1 MAICLYCIGYY
12 YDNLRNI
19 YIFHKILLELPLWS
33 LCRSFR
39 INKSTPR
46 IHRRKSRKYILLFK
60 WTSSWA
66 IISPWRLE
74 FYIVLL
80 FGLDSIVD
88 SLFLRCSS
96 YVTPNQTRWRSVLRA
111 DIEGSFTEFGP
122 LEQRREILLAW
133 EENKY
138 FLRFICN
145 YAENVLFLHSERQNA
160 FAPFICKKSKT
171 NTFRAYLN
179 FST

>member
-1 MAICLYCIGYY
+1 MDFSDEHFAFVTMGLVSIAYACSWI
-12 YDNLRNI
+12 
-19 YIFHKILLELPLWS
+19 IFHKILLELPLWS

-80 FGLDSIVD
+80 FGLDSIVG
-88 SLFLRCSS
+88 SLCLRCSS
-96 YVTPNQTRWRSVLRA
+96 YVTPNQTR
-111 DIEGSFTEFGP
+111 
-122 LEQRREILLAW
+122 
-133 EENKY
+133 
-138 FLRFICN
+138 
-145 YAENVLFLHSERQNA
+145 
-160 FAPFICKKSKT
+160 
-171 NTFRAYLN
+171 
-179 FST
+179 